1 FGLLGEFVS
10 STLDPQQQLRKVFK
24 RLNPSMVMF
33 FRLGLGGWMN
43 SPDVGGQIMVLT
55 HTGRKTGAIR
65 RTPLNYAI
73 VDGEVYC
80 MAGFGAISDWY
91 RNIQKNP
98 AVQVW
103 LPDGWWCGTAEDVSD
118 SPERLFLVR
127 QVLIASGF
135 AARLFGMD
143 AYSMSDARVDEQTRI
158 SRLIHIKRTEACTGS
173 GGPNDLAWIWPAV
186 TFALL
191 GLLFLRG
198 KTLRRGRPSR

>member
-1 FGLLGEFVS
+1 MS
-10 STLDPQQQLRKVFK
+10 STIDPQLEQVLRKVFR
-24 RLNPSMVMF
+24 RLNPSMVML

-43 SPDVGGQIMVLT
+43 SPDAGGQIMVLT

-91 RNIQKNP
+91 RNILKDP

-103 LPDGWWCGTAEDVSD
+103 LPNGWWRGVAEDVSD
-118 SPERLFLVR
+118 SPERLFLIR

-143 AYSMSDARVDEQTRI
+143 AYAMSDAQVEEETR
-158 SRLIHIKRTEACTGS
+158 SYRLIHIKRTEARTGS
-173 GGPNDLAWIWPAV
+173 GGPNDLAWVWPAA
-186 TFALL
+186 TFVLL
-191 GLLFLRG
+191 GLFLLGGTKR
-198 KTLRRGRPSR
+198 RRGREGKRGRA